1 MSFYVKISQTFI
13 LAINMGN
20 LKNKFLSAAEKLV
33 VATSMMF
40 GVGVNGMSAT
50 PTNTINDDVKQRT
63 ELSIQ
68 NQKDDSKTIN
78 YSKVKIRSYEDL
90 EKMFDMAMPIIFN
103 TLMLEY
109 GIKEEVINSERN
121 EFNPEIGTGFQH
133 IPESIDMYDNST
145 TVWLSTN
152 KDNKDKISYTTLKE
166 NDFIKLIIG
175 WGKNRTQT
183 QNTSDGLVKK
193 HKTILR
199 RMYENIKG
207 AELRPNELAAIYC
220 AIFFNENNLRN
231 ICLYVQDHYNNT
243 LKCANMLISTT
254 NGYTPYSDPTK
265 IALLNGLVFLN
276 TNNFCEAMLYMPF
289 DNNSK
294 KTCLEVV
301 ELAPKTLTDK
311 NYKSY
316 SDKCKK
322 ELLGCF
328 FYPTNREI
336 PQNIVSRISKNLLPY
351 RLSPD
356 VASPDQNQRDF
367 EVAITHMN
375 AKSYNEA
382 MNIFT
387 RLEKTSS
394 TNAVLLEQMTK
405 CYYEMGQYDNA
416 IKYGQKIL
424 NSFNKTERAEA
435 AYYVGKSYMGK
446 NQPDQA
452 TIFFKKAIDAV
463 DYLPPKTRK
472 LYVIVYR
479 GALDDAIQAQNEILQ
494 QQKES
499 RQQIRQ

>member
-1 MSFYVKISQTFI
+1 
-13 LAINMGN
+13 MGN
-20 LKNKFLSAAEKLV
+20 FKNNFLSAAEKII
-33 VATSMMF
+33 VATGVMF
-40 GVGVNGMSAT
+40 GTSVTNMSAT
-50 PTNTINDDVKQRT
+50 PTDAINNDIKQHA
-63 ELSIQ
+63 ELSTL
-68 NQKDDSKTIN
+68 NEKDNPKAIN

-109 GIKEEVINSERN
+109 GINEEVINSEQN
-121 EFNPEIGTGFQH
+121 DFNTEIGTGLQH

-145 TVWLSTN
+145 TVWLSTTRAN
-152 KDNKDKISYTTLKE
+152 NDKISYTNLKE

-183 QNTSDGLVKK
+183 QNRFDGLVKK

-254 NGYTPYSDPTK
+254 NGYTPYSDPAK
-265 IALLNGLVFLN
+265 IALFNGLVFLN
-276 TNNFCEAMLYMPF
+276 TNNFCEATLYMPF

-294 KTCLEVV
+294 KTCLDVV
-301 ELAPKTLTDK
+301 ELAPKILTDK

-336 PQNIVSRISKNLLPY
+336 PQNIVSRISTNLLPY

-356 VASPDQNQRDF
+356 VEGPDQNQRDF
-367 EVAITHMN
+367 EVAITHMS

-394 TNAVLLEQMTK
+394 TNAVLLEQMTQ

-472 LYVIVYR
+472 LYEIVYR
-479 GALDDAIQAQNEILQ
+479 GALDDAIQAQTEMLQ
-494 QQKES
+494 QQKEN
-499 RQQIRQ
+499 RQQIR

>member
-1 MSFYVKISQTFI
+1 
-13 LAINMGN
+13 MGD

-33 VATSMMF
+33 VAAGMIFGTS
-40 GVGVNGMSAT
+40 VSGMSAT
-50 PTNTINDDVKQRT
+50 PTNTFNDNVKQGT
-63 ELSIQ
+63 ELSTQ
-68 NQKDDSKTIN
+68 NQKDNSKPIN

-109 GIKEEVINSERN
+109 GIDGEMTYEDNDDIKPI
-121 EFNPEIGTGFQH
+121 IGIGFDH
-133 IPESIDMYDNST
+133 IPSSLDGCNDPKT
-145 TVWLSTN
+145 AWLSVSN
-152 KDNKDKISYTTLKE
+152 LRGSNSVPYTKLTDADLV
-166 NDFIKLIIG
+166 KLIIS
-175 WGKNRTQT
+175 WGKYRVQT
-183 QNTSDGLVKK
+183 EEKYGDLIKR
-193 HKTILR
+193 HKTVLR
-199 RMYENIKG
+199 RIYEAIKG

-220 AIFFNENNLRN
+220 AIFNNEDNLRN
-231 ICLYVQDHYNNT
+231 ICMYVQDYYNNPI
-243 LKCANMLISTT
+243 KCANMLMSKTK
-254 NGYTPYSDPTK
+254 GYGYKDLEK
-265 IALLNGLVFLN
+265 IAPLNALVYLN
-276 TNNFCEAMLYMPF
+276 YNNFCEAMLYMPF

-294 KTCLEVV
+294 KTCLDVM

-328 FYPTNREI
+328 FYPTYREI
-336 PQNIVSRISKNLLPY
+336 PQNIISIISTDLLPY
-351 RLSPD
+351 RVSPN

-367 EVAITHMN
+367 EVAITLMN

-394 TNAVLLEQMTK
+394 TNDVLLNQMTQ

-435 AYYVGKSYMGK
+435 AYYIGKSYMGK

-472 LYVIVYR
+472 LYEIVYR